1 MTGPTPR
8 DILIAK
14 RQRLVATVILGA
26 IFLRVVAQGV
36 GAYLDLPTRWVILAD
51 LAALG
56 ALAWA
61 LIVLVGVWR
70 LRREKE

>member
-1 MTGPTPR
+1 MTGPSAR

-14 RQRLVATVILGA
+14 RQRLVATVIIVAVLLWVGAQALGA
-26 IFLRVVAQGV
+26 LFN
-36 GAYLDLPTRWVILAD
+36 LPVRWVVLMD
-51 LAALG
+51 LAALA